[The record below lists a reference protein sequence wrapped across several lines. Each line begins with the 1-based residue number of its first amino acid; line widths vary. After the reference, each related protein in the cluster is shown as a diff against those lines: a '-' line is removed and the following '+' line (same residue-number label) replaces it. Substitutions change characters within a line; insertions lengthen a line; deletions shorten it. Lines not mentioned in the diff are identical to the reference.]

1 MAEEEKLT
9 KAIIGKSIGIIRG
22 LKGSTTLRLEF
33 QAEEVVFHMSES
45 EKQKPLALKN
55 EVFNAL
61 ETNEIIKLIN
71 YRLQKLKEGQ

>member
-33 QAEEVVFHMSES
+33 RTAEVVFHMSES
-45 EKQKPLALKN
+45 NGQKPLALKN
-55 EVFNAL
+55 EAFNAL
-61 ETNEIIKLIN
+61 DTNEIIKLIN

>member
-1 MAEEEKLT
+1 
-9 KAIIGKSIGIIRG
+9 
-22 LKGSTTLRLEF
+22 
-33 QAEEVVFHMSES
+33 MSES

>member
-33 QAEEVVFHMSES
+33 LAKEVVFHMSES
-45 EKQKPLALKN
+45 NGQKPLALKN
-55 EVFNAL
+55 EAFNAL
-61 ETNEIIKLIN
+61 DTNEIIKLIN